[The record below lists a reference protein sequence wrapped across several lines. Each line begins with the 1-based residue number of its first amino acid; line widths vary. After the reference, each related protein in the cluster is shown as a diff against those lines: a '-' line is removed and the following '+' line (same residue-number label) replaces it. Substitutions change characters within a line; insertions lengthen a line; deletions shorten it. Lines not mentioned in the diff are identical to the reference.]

1 MSRTKTGIVRRKRH
15 KKVLLANK
23 GMRGA
28 NKRLY
33 KRAHEA
39 YLHSGHY
46 AYVGRKLRK
55 RDLRKLWIIRINA
68 GLHQIDVN
76 YSYSTLIHQMK
87 EKSIQLDRKV
97 LSELAVNDFTAFTQV
112 INTVRG

>member
-1 MSRTKTGIVRRKRH
+1 MPRTKTGVIRRRKH
-15 KKVLLANK
+15 KKVLGANK

-46 AYVGRKLRK
+46 AYVGRKNRK
-55 RDLRKLWIIRINA
+55 RDMRSLWIVRINA
-68 GLHQIDVN
+68 GLKQVDETL
-76 YSYSTLIHQMK
+76 SYAAFIHLMK
-87 EKSIQLDRKV
+87 QKNVQLDRKI
-97 LSELAVNDFTAFTQV
+97 LADLAATDFPAFSQV
-112 INTVRG
+112 VQQVRA

>member
-1 MSRTKTGIVRRKRH
+1 MRVKTGFTRHRRH

-39 YLHSGHY
+39 YLHSGMY
-46 AYVGRKLRK
+46 AFMGRKRRK
-55 RDLRKLWIIRINA
+55 QDIRKLWIVRINA
-68 GLHQIDVN
+68 ALSELGVKYSRFIAGLKKANI
-76 YSYSTLIHQMK
+76 
-87 EKSIQLDRKV
+87 ELDRKI
-97 LSELAVNDFTAFTQV
+97 LADLAVSDNATFQKIVSKTTA
-112 INTVRG
+112 